1 MAQYMSSE
9 SDDYYTRPPRQR
21 HHSQINDDRLYRL
34 TSNLQDTN
42 RNLKHVD
49 AMVDDLIS
57 LGENRRS
64 AIDRIRGDLDR
75 TQDDIRYEKHRS
87 NTVDRDYGSDSEN
100 YGSPVGS
107 GRHGRR
113 SAVRFADDMNKE
125 LHGIHQ
131 SMRDLSSEHMKLE
144 ESLNKDMDRRDR
156 HENDTRRSLQDINA
170 TLKGVAGLDPLSA
183 RVEKRLQAIQSEIR
197 AERHGVDRDHNGDYT
212 TLSNELR
219 NAIQSA
225 QTSSTFEEKLRS
237 QYLQSE
243 ANRHKIESELDNV
256 RRRLDQTEG
265 NRSALQSQVE
275 QLKSQLARAEHRLRL
290 DLDESHIESEV
301 REQRRR
307 RAAEESKAQ
316 SLERELQD
324 MKSHLTRSVA
334 AVTEVEDL
342 RRKLDKSERQ
352 RAQLSDHIETLSKDL
367 DNRERQSAKVITQ
380 LKEITDKF
388 EDSDRQRNFLTQQ
401 LEDAQKKLNN
411 ATKELEKAVHEL
423 HSTKVALTN
432 SEKKKDEFKCRAQE
446 TVRQWKVK
454 VKSLER
460 DLDRQKYGTGQMLA
474 RHEQLV
480 KEMEGQKQHGN
491 YHQLQVEN
499 LKRELADALAVRAA
513 QDEQLRLKDIEVN
526 ELKSVRMDLDRDYR
540 DARTMAEKM
549 ETELHNLR
557 SRMASLTEDRH
568 KFEDKLSAVEAAHLL
583 AQDQSHQLKE
593 ELKDLS
599 SVKAS
604 IATQLAEAV
613 ANNHDLQQAVV
624 ELQHR
629 ERAAKEETELYKKQL
644 YQERSGLSKDC
655 ETMKQE
661 LNKAKARE
669 CHIMQEIDRKFRAHI
684 VEQDAT
690 IQALKMELAEE
701 KSSSKIISRNL
712 ERLQEEMGILEKR
725 FKMTEEENC
734 TLRRQMDLVRN
745 KIETQSHLAEDDL
758 NKVKRLETQLSNAQ
772 LELEKMEKQQINL
785 IQEIAMEIDALVE
798 AASIGASSHC
808 QPINGLKN
816 LAVVG
821 SAIPTYLLTEIKN
834 KIKWL
839 RSEFKERLAN
849 ERCLRQEFRTAL
861 SSTDADRQFLIA
873 ELARRDDELDGLVQ
887 EKQVI
892 ALKEIKNQNFMDKLE
907 EHVLDLSDELHLR
920 KMREEE
926 QRKMFIKEKQN
937 IIEEMEDIVDS
948 QKEKARIEERYKRL
962 QDTLKSLQHDLRSSS
977 RENGKKTNGI
987 LRSSS
992 PTSPRR
998 RNHVRISPTTPT
1010 KEFKSTDPVTPGHS
1024 PPPLAL
1030 TDAEF
1035 RTRFIPRTPED
1046 TKA

>member
-1 MAQYMSSE
+1 MAQYISSE
-9 SDDYYTRPPRQR
+9 SDEYYSHQPRQR
-21 HHSQINDDRLYRL
+21 HHSQTNDDRLYRL

-42 RNLKHVD
+42 RNLRHVD
-49 AMVDDLIS
+49 EMFDDLVS

-75 TQDDIRYEKHRS
+75 TQDDIHYEKHRS
-87 NTVDRDYGSDSEN
+87 NITDRDYGSDSEN
-100 YGSPVGS
+100 HGSPVGG

-144 ESLNKDMDRRDR
+144 ESLNKDMDRIER
-156 HENDTRRSLQDINA
+156 HESDTRRSLQDLNT
-170 TLKGVAGLDPLSA
+170 TLKGVSGLDPLSA

-197 AERHGVDRDHNGDYT
+197 AERLGADRDSHGDYT

-225 QTSSTFEEKLRS
+225 QASSQIEEKIRS

-243 ANRHKIESELDNV
+243 ANRHKIESELENV

-290 DLDESHIESEV
+290 DLDESHIDSEV

-324 MKSHLTRSVA
+324 MRAHLTRSVS

-380 LKEITDKF
+380 LKEYTDKF
-388 EDSDRQRNFLTQQ
+388 EDSDRQRNFLSQQ

-411 ATKELEKAVHEL
+411 ATKELEKTVHEL

-432 SEKKKDEFKCRAQE
+432 SEKKLDEVKCRAQE
-446 TVRQWKVK
+446 TVRQWKTK

-460 DLDRQKYGTGQMLA
+460 DLDRQKYGTGQMLS

-491 YHQLQVEN
+491 YYQLQIES

-526 ELKSVRMDLDRDYR
+526 ELKSVRMDLDKDYR

-557 SRMASLTEDRH
+557 SRLASLTEDRH
-568 KFEDKLSAVEAAHLL
+568 RYEDRLSAVEAAHQL
-583 AQDQSHQLKE
+583 AQEQSHQLKE

-599 SVKAS
+599 NVKAS

-613 ANNHDLQQAVV
+613 ANNHDLEQAVV

-629 ERAAKEETELYKKQL
+629 ERAAKEEAELYKKQL
-644 YQERSGLSKDC
+644 FQERSGLSKDC

-669 CHIMQEIDRKFRAHI
+669 SHILQDVDRKFRSHI

-690 IQALKMELAEE
+690 IQALKMELSEE
-701 KSSSKIISRNL
+701 KSSAKIINRNL
-712 ERLQEEMGILEKR
+712 ERLQEEMAILEKR
-725 FKMTEEENC
+725 FKMAEEENC
-734 TLRRQMDLVRN
+734 TLKRQMDLVRN
-745 KIETQSHLAEDDL
+745 KIE
-758 NKVKRLETQLSNAQ
+758 AQ
-772 LELEKMEKQQINL
+772 
-785 IQEIAMEIDALVE
+785 
-798 AASIGASSHC
+798 
-808 QPINGLKN
+808 
-816 LAVVG
+816 
-821 SAIPTYLLTEIKN
+821 
-834 KIKWL
+834 
-839 RSEFKERLAN
+839 
-849 ERCLRQEFRTAL
+849 
-861 SSTDADRQFLIA
+861 
-873 ELARRDDELDGLVQ
+873 
-887 EKQVI
+887 
-892 ALKEIKNQNFMDKLE
+892 
-907 EHVLDLSDELHLR
+907 
-920 KMREEE
+920 
-926 QRKMFIKEKQN
+926 
-937 IIEEMEDIVDS
+937 
-948 QKEKARIEERYKRL
+948 
-962 QDTLKSLQHDLRSSS
+962 
-977 RENGKKTNGI
+977 
-987 LRSSS
+987 
-992 PTSPRR
+992 
-998 RNHVRISPTTPT
+998 
-1010 KEFKSTDPVTPGHS
+1010 
-1024 PPPLAL
+1024 
-1030 TDAEF
+1030 
-1035 RTRFIPRTPED
+1035 
-1046 TKA
+1046 